1 MLLCP
6 YLWHCADMFP
16 AARSTA
22 PLSTATSP
30 GSTWCRSACLPAL
43 CQIPLVSVCPQ
54 LTPDQC
60 VTVAPELSLAAV
72 LFVCAKKNK
81 KKKTRQAKKCA
92 QIHRLSQKAPCG
104 SRHISIVSL
113 RADSER
119 STRSGSAWSYSPLTD
134 RLCRDAS
141 AAFHVSTTSPIAD
154 SNSATSP
161 SVSRLFLGAEPA
173 ADPFEM

>member
-16 AARSTA
+16 AARSTP

-72 LFVCAKKNK
+72 LLMCT
-81 KKKTRQAKKCA
+81 KKTKQPTTSKKCA
-92 QIHRLSQKAPCG
+92 QIASAAPRRSHRLSQKAPCG

-119 STRSGSAWSYSPLTD
+119 STRSGSAGATVRSLTASVGTPL
-134 RLCRDAS
+134 LP
-141 AAFHVSTTSPIAD
+141 ST
-154 SNSATSP
+154 
-161 SVSRLFLGAEPA
+161 SRLLHP
-173 ADPFEM
+173 